1 MIRMILGKKIQSLN
15 YKFINYLREYCLSY
29 CAEVARAAGA
39 QQISGFEFKNATQ
52 KSARLGLIAI
62 GLHLTKTHMCKLLA
76 KS

>member
-1 MIRMILGKKIQSLN
+1 MIRMILGKKFKVSKSQLQIHVPSLG
-15 YKFINYLREYCLSY
+15 L
-29 CAEVARAAGA
+29 AMA